1 LNQAIDMPQDAGPP
15 ALLATGLGRKYRR
28 GWALRD
34 CTFRIPAGTV
44 CALVGPNGAG
54 KTTLMS
60 MVADLLSPTTGQ
72 VAVSGRTPRQAA
84 AEGRV
89 AFLAQDKPLYPRFTV
104 AEMLRMGRELNPGWD
119 QAGAEQIVAAGDIP
133 LPARVNSLSGGQRT
147 RVALAMAFGKR
158 PDLLLLDEPM
168 SDLDPL
174 VRHEM
179 MRMLSAEAAERGTT
193 VLMSSHM
200 VAEME
205 GVCDWVLTITG
216 GRVRLAG
223 EADELIAAH
232 ACVIAAHAGDGL
244 SHELGAHTVVEAL
257 TVGRQLTAL
266 IRPEG
271 PLPPHWN
278 VRRPT
283 LEEMILSYLR
293 CPEAPPLLTADAC
306 GGPKAVAS

>member
-1 LNQAIDMPQDAGPP
+1 LNQLIGLPRDAGPP

-28 GWALRD
+28 GWALQD
-34 CTFRIPAGTV
+34 CTFCIPAGTV

-72 VAVSGRTPRQAA
+72 IAISGRTPRQAA

-89 AFLAQDKPLYPRFTV
+89 AFLAQDKPLYHRFSV
-104 AEMLRMGRELNPGWD
+104 ADMLRMGRELNPGWD
-119 QAGAEQIVAAGDIP
+119 QTGAEQIVAAGDIP
-133 LPARVNSLSGGQRT
+133 LSARVNSLSGGQRT

-193 VLMSSHM
+193 VLMSSHV

-216 GRVRLAG
+216 GQVRLAG
-223 EADELIAAH
+223 EADELVAAH
-232 ACVIAAHAGDGL
+232 AYVVVAHDGHDL
-244 SHELGAHTVVEAL
+244 PAEFAMHTVVETR

-266 IRPEG
+266 IRPDG
-271 PLPPHWN
+271 PLPAHWD
-278 VRRPT
+278 VRWPT

-293 CPEAPPLLTADAC
+293 SPEASPLLTADAC
-306 GGPKAVAS
+306 ASPRAVAS